1 MFLKKTLLSP
11 AGTRVAGVVGLL
23 VAALVLSACSSAG
36 TGSTSSPGSGAPAQS
51 GGKQAG
57 PDVAVTIDPA
67 GGTNVNPT
75 TPITVKAANG
85 KLADVT
91 VTNATKGKT
100 VAGTLAG
107 DGQSWVSTEALG
119 YGTTYKVLAHAVS
132 SNGNPVEQQS
142 QLTTLTP
149 KQQANAN
156 LIPAPSS
163 VASTGVG
170 VGQPIV
176 FSFGQSVKNKAA
188 VEKQLSVESTPKQD
202 GGWFWI
208 DDKNVHYRPKE
219 YWQAGTTLK
228 VTAKIYGI
236 DFGNGVFGA
245 ADRTETYKVH
255 DSWIAKADGST
266 DQMQIFHNGQMVKSM
281 PISLGKNATPT
292 HLGPHVISFKDPN
305 YTMDSCTYGVCQG
318 QPGYYRS
325 VEKWSERISN
335 DGEFVHENPNSV
347 GAQGSTNV
355 SHGCI
360 NLNSANAQWFF
371 QNLGLGDVVEVTNS
385 GGPQLPVWDLYGD
398 WSQNWAQWQA
408 GSAIK

>member
-1 MFLKKTLLSP
+1 MFLKKTLLSS
-11 AGTRVAGVVGLL
+11 AGTRSAGVAGLL
-23 VAALVLSACSSAG
+23 VAALVLSACSS
-36 TGSTSSPGSGAPAQS
+36 TDNPGNPGGGAPSQPS
-51 GGKQAG
+51 SKQAA

-67 GGTNVNPT
+67 GGTDVNPT
-75 TPITVKAANG
+75 TPITVKATNG
-85 KLADVT
+85 KLVDVT
-91 VTNATKGKT
+91 VTNATKGTT
-100 VAGTLAG
+100 VAGKLAE
-107 DGQSWVSTEALG
+107 DGLSWVSTEDLG
-119 YGTTYKVLAHAVS
+119 YGTMYKVLAHAVG

-149 KQQANAN
+149 KKQANAN
-156 LIPAPSS
+156 LIPAPSA

-176 FSFGQSVKNKAA
+176 FTFGQSVKNKAA
-188 VEKQLSVESTPKQD
+188 VEKQLSVESTPKQE
-202 GGWFWI
+202 GSWYWI
-208 DDKNVHYRPKE
+208 DDKNVHYRPKD

-255 DSWIAKADGST
+255 DSWIAKADGNT
-266 DQMQIFHNGQMVKSM
+266 EQMQIFHNGQMVKSM
-281 PISLGKNATPT
+281 PISLGKDATPT
-292 HLGPHVISFKDPN
+292 HLGPHVISFKDPS

-360 NLNSANAQWFF
+360 NLNAANAEWFF

-398 WSQNWAQWQA
+398 WSQSWAQWQS

>member
-1 MFLKKTLLSP
+1 MFPKRNLLSP
-11 AGTRVAGVVGLL
+11 AAPRTAGITGLL
-23 VAALVLSACSSAG
+23 VAALVLSACSSNG
-36 TGSTSSPGSGAPAQS
+36 GSPTVGGPAPAAS
-51 GGKQAG
+51 KPSEAA
-57 PDVAVTIDPA
+57 VAVTIDPA
-67 GGTNVNPT
+67 GGTNVNPA

-85 KLADVT
+85 TLVDVT
-91 VTNATKGKT
+91 VTNTAKGTT
-100 VAGTLAG
+100 VAGKLAA
-107 DGQSWVSTEALG
+107 DNLSWVSTEPLG
-119 YGTTYKVLAHAVS
+119 YGSTYKILAHAKS
-132 SNGNPVEQQS
+132 TNGSPVEQQS
-142 QLTTLTP
+142 QLTTLKP

-156 LIPAPSS
+156 LIPAPSA

-176 FSFGQSVKNKAA
+176 FSFAQSVKNKAD
-188 VEKQLSVESTPKQD
+188 VEKQLSVESTPKQE

-208 DDKNVHYRPKE
+208 DDKNVHYRPKT
-219 YWQAGTTLK
+219 YWQPGTTLK
-228 VTAKIYGI
+228 VTANIYGV
-236 DFGNGVFGA
+236 DFGNGVYGA
-245 ADRTETYKVH
+245 EDRTETYKVH

-266 DQMQIFHNGQMVKSM
+266 EQMQIFHNGQMVKSM
-281 PISLGKNATPT
+281 PISLGKDATPT
-292 HLGPHVISFKDPN
+292 HLGAHVISDKQAN

-325 VEKWSERISN
+325 NEKWSERISN

-347 GAQGSTNV
+347 GSQGSANV

-398 WSQNWAQWQA
+398 WSQSWTQWQA
-408 GSAIK
+408 GSALN